1 MVISTD
7 TPMWPLTSTAIT
19 LLGPSGTTWQAWTM
33 PGEWRWGAEKFKSM
47 VRQLN
52 LDGACLYHWELMN
65 VTMAT
70 MVGEW
75 SLAIT
80 DCQLYLQGGFNEP
93 YHPGTGAEVI
103 LKVFLDMIASPAFKL
118 SHTNK

>member
-1 MVISTD
+1 MKS
-7 TPMWPLTSTAIT
+7 
-19 LLGPSGTTWQAWTM
+19 LL
-33 PGEWRWGAEKFKSM
+33 
-47 VRQLN
+47 RQLN

-65 VTMAT
+65 VTMPT

-93 YHPGTGAEVI
+93 YHPGTGAEVA
-103 LKVFLDMIASPAFKL
+103 LKVFLYIYSPAVPGVRKV
-118 SHTNK
+118 SI

>member
-1 MVISTD
+1 M
-7 TPMWPLTSTAIT
+7 L
-19 LLGPSGTTWQAWTM
+19 
-33 PGEWRWGAEKFKSM
+33 
-47 VRQLN
+47 RQLN

-93 YHPGTGAEVI
+93 YHPGTGAEVT
-103 LKVFLDMIASPAFKL
+103 LNLFFVHTLLMFQVCARYPSDFANYFFLYMYFNLIFT
-118 SHTNK
+118 SHHNEYHKSRKRG

>member
-1 MVISTD
+1 M
-7 TPMWPLTSTAIT
+7 L
-19 LLGPSGTTWQAWTM
+19 
-33 PGEWRWGAEKFKSM
+33 
-47 VRQLN
+47 RQLN

-80 DCQLYLQGGFNEP
+80 DCQLYLQGGVNEP
-93 YHPGTGAEVI
+93 YHPGTGAEVLDHVI
-103 LKVFLDMIASPAFKL
+103 IFVLIFSIFLPQVCSRYPSDFVDFSEEYKGFLANFMLAQMDSFEFGDQVEL
-118 SHTNK
+118 QN